1 MEDWIKNF
9 LEAAGIRHSGP
20 MSFRLYLQPLM
31 SLTYAIIA
39 GIRDAKAGRRHFV
52 VDGLILGKTRRSRKE
67 LLKELWRDVGK
78 VFILAAIME
87 IIFEI
92 IEFKSVQPFEVLKVG
107 FYLAILPYLIFRGSA
122 DRIISLFIKEKPE
135 KGTKK

>member
-9 LEAAGIRHSGP
+9 LEAVGIRHSGP

-39 GIRDAKAGRRHFV
+39 GVRDAKAGRRHYV
-52 VDGLILGKTRRSRKE
+52 VDGLLLGKTKRSRKE

-78 VFILAAIME
+78 VIILAAIME

-92 IEFKSVQPFEVLKVG
+92 IEFKMVYPFEVIKVV
-107 FYLAILPYLIFRGSA
+107 FYLAILPYIIFRGSS
-122 DRIISLFIKEKPE
+122 DRIISLFIRDK
-135 KGTKK
+135 